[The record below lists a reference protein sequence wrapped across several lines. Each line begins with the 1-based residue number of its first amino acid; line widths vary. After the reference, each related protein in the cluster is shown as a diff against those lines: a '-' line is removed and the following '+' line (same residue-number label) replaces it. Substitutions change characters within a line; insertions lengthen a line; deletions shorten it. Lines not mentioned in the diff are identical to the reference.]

1 MKRQLRPLSRK
12 EEKEEQEWA
21 KDKQIASA
29 CLCIALLYRLT
40 VKGESSVWR
49 ICHFVFSRWPFGNT
63 FSDASTRVSNPAP
76 SSPSCLFSSSLFWWC
91 ILGFFLKSRIL
102 HAASVSLP
110 HVINSALLNW
120 IKFWIES
127 SDAHARRVCVCARA
141 CTGVRPLLVP
151 AKWLTLS
158 SSQSPFSVS
167 HPHSSWGTSCPQLPC
182 SSAAQTGLLGPLWG
196 PCLDPSGPLT
206 RV

>member
-91 ILGFFLKSRIL
+91 ILGFFLMSRIL

-127 SDAHARRVCVCARA
+127 SDAHARRVCVCARVHWSE
-141 CTGVRPLLVP
+141 TPVSSSKMTHSVF
-151 AKWLTLS
+151 LTIPVF
-158 SSQSPFSVS
+158 SQSPTLILR
-167 HPHSSWGTSCPQLPC
+167 HKLPPAALQQCRPNWTPGTFVGSMFG
-182 SSAAQTGLLGPLWG
+182 S
-196 PCLDPSGPLT
+196 
-206 RV
+206 